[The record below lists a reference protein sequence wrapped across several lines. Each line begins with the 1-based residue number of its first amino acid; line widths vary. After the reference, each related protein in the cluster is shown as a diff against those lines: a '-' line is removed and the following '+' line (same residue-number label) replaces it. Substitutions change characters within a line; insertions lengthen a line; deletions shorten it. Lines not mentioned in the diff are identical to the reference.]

1 MLMTD
6 EAYKKTISLIESKI
20 ENEKDKWTEEQQ
32 RIIKELAI
40 EFKRSELYKACE
52 ETFVEEIKELRQ
64 TKADDIF
71 TEMSAKIVCAPNK
84 LYAEASVML
93 IIPILDSIL
102 EKRRQQK

>member
-64 TKADDIF
+64 TKAEDIF
-71 TEMSAKIVCAPNK
+71 TEMAAKIICIPNR
-84 LYAEASVML
+84 LYVEASIML
-93 IIPILDSIL
+93 MIPIIDEIL

>member
-6 EAYKKTISLIESKI
+6 EAYKKIISLIESKI

-40 EFKRSELYKACE
+40 EFKRTKLYQAYEKKFA
-52 ETFVEEIKELRQ
+52 EEIENLKQKE
-64 TKADDIF
+64 AGDF
-71 TEMSAKIVCAPNK
+71 FEEMVAKIVCAPNK